1 MNKKK
6 IILFGMLGILIWM
19 IYWETFQKN
28 QFKLSGSLEMTEH
41 SLGSPVPGRLE
52 KIVVKDGSRVKNG
65 DILGVLDRYDQA
77 KRDYE
82 RLNKLYQAG
91 GSDKQSLEHA
101 ELLMKDQM
109 IVAPVDGVVLL
120 KVREAG
126 EVVPAGSTVVLVGDD
141 SEMWV
146 RVYVPEN
153 FISKVRLD
161 QKAELVF
168 DGLKKKY
175 KGHVSFIAS
184 KAEFTP
190 RNVQTEEERVTQT
203 FAVKVM
209 LDEKDEFLRPGIFA
223 DVKIDFK
230 H

>member
-1 MNKKK
+1 MTKKK
-6 IILFGMLGILIWM
+6 IILFSILAVFIWM

-41 SLGSPVPGRLE
+41 SLGAPVPGRLDQVWIE
-52 KIVVKDGSRVKNG
+52 DGSRVKKG
-65 DILGVLDRYDQA
+65 QLLAVLDRYEQA

-82 RLNKLYQAG
+82 RLLELYKAG
-91 GSDKQSLEHA
+91 GTDKQSVEHA

-109 IVAPVDGVVLL
+109 IVSPVEGVVLL
-120 KVREAG
+120 KVRQTG
-126 EVVPAGSTVVLVGDD
+126 EIVPAGSSVAVIGDD
-141 SEMWV
+141 SELWV

-153 FISKVRLD
+153 FVTKVHLN
-161 QKAELVF
+161 QEAELVF
-168 DGLKKKY
+168 DGIKKKY

-203 FAVKVM
+203 FAVKIL
-209 LDEKDEFLRPGIFA
+209 LDEKDSFLKPGIFA
-223 DVKIDFK
+223 NVKIDFK
-230 H
+230 K